1 MMPPGVREMF
11 KKKEQQR
18 VNFEEV
24 DTIIGSGSEFQGTI
38 VVQGTLRVDGRVS
51 GDIHVQGDLIVG
63 EKGQVN
69 ANIKARHVTIAGELR
84 GDLELE
90 GTLELTSSGQLYGD
104 IAVANLIVGEGA
116 SFQGNCKMQAT
127 GSKGQ
132 KKRQL
137 RPGEE
142 KTNEA

>member
-1 MMPPGVREMF
+1 VF
-11 KKKEQQR
+11 KKREVPR
-18 VNFEEV
+18 ANLEEV
-24 DTIIGSGSEFQGTI
+24 DTIIGSGSEFQGTL
-38 VVQGTLRVDGRVS
+38 VVQGTLRIDGRVS
-51 GDIHVQGDLIVG
+51 GEIHVQGDLIVG

-69 ANIKARHVTIAGELR
+69 ANVKARHVTIAGELR

-90 GTLELTSSGQLYGD
+90 GTLELTSTGQLYGD
-104 IAVANLIVGEGA
+104 ISVANLIIAEGA

-137 RPGEE
+137 QAREE
-142 KTNEA
+142 VSMEA